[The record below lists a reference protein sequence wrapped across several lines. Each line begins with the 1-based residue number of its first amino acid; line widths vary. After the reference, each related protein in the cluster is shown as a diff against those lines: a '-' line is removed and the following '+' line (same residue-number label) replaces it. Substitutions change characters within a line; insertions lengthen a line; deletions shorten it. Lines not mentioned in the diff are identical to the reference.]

1 MTYELNAA
9 FDDAS
14 RRSDVKVI
22 VLQADGPTSSSGH
35 DMRDKEA

>member
-22 VLQADGPTSSSGH
+22 VLRPTDPTSRPGTTCGT
-35 DMRDKEA
+35 RRA